1 MLLQQLSIK
10 VELNK
15 ETEKSFECELGKQYS
30 ITTTGVANDFSK
42 TREAILYKSNKRF
55 ILSAFFSPR
64 KSEVVEGHNLQHG
77 WFRFHNKVAEK
88 EEWFL

>member
-30 ITTTGVANDFSK
+30 IATTGVANDSVKPEKLFFISPTK
-42 TREAILYKSNKRF
+42 DYIVSILFTQEIWS
-55 ILSAFFSPR
+55 SWGA
-64 KSEVVEGHNLQHG
+64 
-77 WFRFHNKVAEK
+77 
-88 EEWFL
+88 

>member
-1 MLLQQLSIK
+1 MQYIVLLFKNGCSSQHCFLLLQQLSIK

-42 TREAILYKSNKRF
+42 TREAILYKSNKRLYCQHSF
-55 ILSAFFSPR
+55 HP
-64 KSEVVEGHNLQHG
+64 GNL
-77 WFRFHNKVAEK
+77 K
-88 EEWFL
+88 